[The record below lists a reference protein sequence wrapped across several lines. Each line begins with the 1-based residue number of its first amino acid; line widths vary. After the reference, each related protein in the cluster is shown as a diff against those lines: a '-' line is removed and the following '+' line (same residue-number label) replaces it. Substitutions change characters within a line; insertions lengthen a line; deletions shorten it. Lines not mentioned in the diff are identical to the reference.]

1 MSQKTIMEDV
11 PKITMVEE
19 LCKALKIDI
28 PKSFR
33 RPVNSDDEIEDD
45 DEE

>member
-1 MSQKTIMEDV
+1 
-11 PKITMVEE
+11 MVEE

-33 RPVNSDDEIEDD
+33 RPVNSDDEIDDD

>member
-1 MSQKTIMEDV
+1 MSQKTIMEDF

-33 RPVNSDDEIEDD
+33 RPVNSDDE
-45 DEE
+45 